1 MNSVFVKFCN
11 SLIHSEGSTFWVSF
25 FRKAIFGFLLL
36 KIFLIWPVLEDV
48 IFYMPFK
55 LDSFFKELAYAP
67 LLLIHLHKDSFVI
80 SFVILLIVGIAF
92 RYSYVASFLI
102 FWFSFC
108 LSKLTLPISNGVDS
122 ILNLFLFLIIF
133 MEVPKN
139 NTFFIDSGALEII
152 SKTARVVAQL
162 HLALIYFL
170 SGFDKLLS
178 EAWRSGAAIYSITH
192 LTFFQNPNL
201 ILELNRTA
209 CLLLGWSI
217 ILFEIGFALLIWFKR
232 LRPTLLVLG
241 CIFHVS
247 IILFLGLLD
256 FGLIMII
263 SYCLFLPIQNPRR
276 KVFHQFSNSV

>member
-1 MNSVFVKFCN
+1 MNSVFNQFCN
-11 SLIHSEGSTFWVSF
+11 SLIHSEGSTFWIRF
-25 FRKAIFGFLLL
+25 FRKALFGFLFL

-48 IFYMPFK
+48 ILYMPFK
-55 LDSFFKELAYAP
+55 IDSFLKELAYAP
-67 LLLIHLHKDSFVI
+67 LLLIHLNKNLFVI
-80 SFVILLIVGIAF
+80 SFALLLIAGIAF
-92 RYSYVASFLI
+92 RHSYATSFLI

-133 MEVPKN
+133 VEVPRN
-139 NTFFIDSGALEII
+139 NKFFIDSGVLEII
-152 SKTARVVAQL
+152 SKAARVVAQL

-170 SGFDKLLS
+170 SGYDKLLS

-201 ILELNRTA
+201 IMELNRTE
-209 CLLLGWSI
+209 CLILGWSV

-263 SYCLFLPIQNPRR
+263 SYCLFLPIQ
-276 KVFHQFSNSV
+276 KSKAQSVSLG